1 MLTLP
6 RLYRTG
12 TLSELLSYLLFPLAR
27 LISRDTPSKLRTALA
42 NGAKTL
48 TALEVAL
55 ALYAI
60 SLRYLPAGEFLDKIE
75 LPKPWESITDPWDL
89 LIILSV
95 LIIVHHAGGKV
106 AMNLKF
112 LLQPTLDKLKED
124 LREEVKEEV
133 REDIREEVREEVRR
147 DIREE
152 VREEVQGEFQ
162 ARTTQAMESWLE
174 EQIRAG
180 KVNED
185 VELPT
190 FGGNGNGSNLSG
202 DNGTEGE

>member
-1 MLTLP
+1 M
-6 RLYRTG
+6 
-12 TLSELLSYLLFPLAR
+12 SELLSYLLFPLAR

-60 SLRYLPAGEFLDKIE
+60 SLRYLPAGEFLDKMD

-89 LIILSV
+89 PIILSV
-95 LIIVHHAGGKV
+95 IIIVHHAGGKV

-112 LLQPTLDKLKED
+112 LLQPTIDKIRAEERKEG
-124 LREEVKEEV
+124 REEG
-133 REDIREEVREEVRR
+133 REEEREKN
-147 DIREE
+147 
-152 VREEVQGEFQ
+152 
-162 ARTTQAMESWLE
+162 TKAMESWLE

-185 VELPT
+185 VEPPT
-190 FGGNGNGSNLSG
+190 FGGNGKGNHLSG